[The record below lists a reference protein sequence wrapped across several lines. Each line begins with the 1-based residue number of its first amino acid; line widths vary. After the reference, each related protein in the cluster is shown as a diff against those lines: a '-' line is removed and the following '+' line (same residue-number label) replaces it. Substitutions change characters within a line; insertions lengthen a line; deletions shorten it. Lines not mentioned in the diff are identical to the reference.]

1 MKQRLLM
8 VMLVAAV
15 AALCVSPVFAQAT
28 GTIKGTCKNMDGTPI
43 VGANVEWANTDNG
56 RKYNLKTNKKGE
68 YFSLGIEPGKY
79 KVTLTQDGKQLD
91 QVSNFPVGLDE
102 SVLDFDLK
110 KAQTEAAQQ
119 KGISPEQLKQMQEAQ
134 EKNAKE
140 VTTVKTL
147 NEKLAVANQ
156 AIQTGD
162 FETAVTTLN
171 EATQLDP
178 SRDLLWARL
187 GDANLGAGP
196 KQADTTQKAKRYGDA
211 VSDYQKAIDL
221 KKQAMATSPKPEDS
235 KTLAAYYNNLGQ
247 AEARTGQLE
256 ESVKAYDQAAQLNPA
271 GAAQY
276 YYNQGAV
283 LTNGGK
289 VDEAN
294 AAFDKSIAADP
305 TKADAYYQ
313 KGVNLINKATTDKSG
328 KVVPAPGTA
337 EALNKYLE
345 LQPTGPFAEG
355 AKGMLQYIG
364 SSIETSY
371 GSARKRSKP
380 NQCGLI
386 KGGPSGR
393 PFFPDHILDLSL
405 CRRLL
410 RRSLLLQLRK
420 FPTQGLN

>member
-1 MKQRLLM
+1 MKQRLLT
-8 VMLVAAV
+8 VMLVMAV

-28 GTIKGTCKNMDGTPI
+28 GTVKGTCKDMTGKPV

-56 RKYNLKTNKKGE
+56 RKYNLKTNNKGE

-102 SVLDFDLK
+102 TVLDFDLK
-110 KAQTEAAQQ
+110 KSQAEAAQQ
-119 KGISPEQLKQMQEAQ
+119 KGMSAEQLKQMQEAQ
-134 EKNAKE
+134 AKNAKE
-140 VTTVKTL
+140 TNTVKVL
-147 NEKLAVANQ
+147 NEKLSVANQ

-162 FETAVTTLN
+162 FETALTTLN
-171 EATQLDP
+171 EATQIDP
-178 SRDLLWARL
+178 TRDLLWARL

-196 KQADTTQKAKRYGDA
+196 KQTDTTEKAKRYGDA
-211 VSDYQKAIDL
+211 VTDYQKAIEL
-221 KKQAMATSPKPEDS
+221 KKKSMEGTPKPEDAKS
-235 KTLAAYYNNLGQ
+235 LAAYYNNLGQ

-256 ESVKAYDQAAQLNPA
+256 ESVKAYDQAAQLNPP

-328 KVVPAPGTA
+328 KVIPAPGTA

-345 LQPTGPFAEG
+345 LQPTGQFAEG

-371 GSARKRSKP
+371 VTKKKATTTKK
-380 NQCGLI
+380 
-386 KGGPSGR
+386 
-393 PFFPDHILDLSL
+393 
-405 CRRLL
+405 
-410 RRSLLLQLRK
+410 
-420 FPTQGLN
+420 

>member
-1 MKQRLLM
+1 VSLEAKKMKQRLLM
-8 VMLVAAV
+8 MMLVMAV

-43 VGANVEWANTDNG
+43 VGANLEWMNTDNG

-91 QVSNFPVGLDE
+91 QVGNFPVGLDE
-102 SVLDFDLK
+102 AVLDFDLK
-110 KAQTEAAQQ
+110 KSQAEAAQQ
-119 KGISPEQLKQMQEAQ
+119 KGITPEQLKQMQEAQ
-134 EKNAKE
+134 AKNAKE
-140 VTTVKTL
+140 VDTVKAL
-147 NEKLAVANQ
+147 NEKLSAANQ
-156 AIQTGD
+156 AMQTGD

-171 EATQLDP
+171 EATQIDP

-196 KQADTTQKAKRYGDA
+196 KQTDTTAKAKRYGDA
-211 VSDYQKAIDL
+211 VTDYQKAIDL
-221 KKQAMATSPKPEDS
+221 KKKAMEASPKPEDG
-235 KTLAAYYNNLGQ
+235 KYLAAYYNNLGQ
-247 AEARTGQLE
+247 AEARTGQLD
-256 ESVKAYDQAAQLNPA
+256 ESVKAYDQAAALNPA

-283 LTNGGK
+283 LTNSGK

-294 AAFDKSIAADP
+294 TAFDKSIAADP
-305 TKADAYYQ
+305 TKAEAYYQ
-313 KGVNLINKATTDKSG
+313 KGVNLINKATTDKTG
-328 KVVPAPGTA
+328 KVIPAPGTA

-345 LQPTGPFAEG
+345 LQPTGQFAEG

-371 GSARKRSKP
+371 GSSKKKK
-380 NQCGLI
+380 N
-386 KGGPSGR
+386 
-393 PFFPDHILDLSL
+393 
-405 CRRLL
+405 
-410 RRSLLLQLRK
+410 
-420 FPTQGLN
+420 